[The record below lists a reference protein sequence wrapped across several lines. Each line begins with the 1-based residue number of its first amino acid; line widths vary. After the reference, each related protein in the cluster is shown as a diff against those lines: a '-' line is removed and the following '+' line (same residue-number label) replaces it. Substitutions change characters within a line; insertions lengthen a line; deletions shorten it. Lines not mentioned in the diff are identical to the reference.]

1 MVEIADRVEQSL
13 LNPDSAENDVR
24 LLCMAAKEHQ
34 LVAVAV
40 PPVWVRFAGIALA
53 NSSVALDAPVGY
65 PMGTHTASVKGLE
78 ARLAL
83 EEGANEVTILPNLAA
98 YKTGYR
104 ELFKQDLSYVIKQCR
119 LVNPNALTK
128 VLLYLDLLS
137 LAEQRE
143 VVRLVHACGG
153 RFLMLAT
160 YSGQPVR
167 PTMLRRVSEFVEP
180 GGEIGVWGRWSSMD
194 EVGPLLSM
202 GIARLTTPA
211 GVDLVLAAR
220 EA

>member
-1 MVEIADRVEQSL
+1 MEIAARVEQIL
-13 LNPDSAENDVR
+13 LCPDSTENDVR

-34 LVAVAV
+34 LAAVAV

-53 NSSVALDAPVGY
+53 NSLVALDTPIGY
-65 PMGTHTASVKGLE
+65 PMGTQTASVKGLE

-83 EEGANEVTILPNLAA
+83 EDRAGEMTIVPNLAA

-104 ELFKQDLSYVIKQCR
+104 EVFKQDLAYVIKQCR
-119 LVNPNALTK
+119 LVNPNALVK
-128 VLLYLDLLS
+128 VLIYLDLLS

-143 VVRLVHACGG
+143 VARLVQECGG

-160 YSGQPVR
+160 YGGQPVT
-167 PTMLRRVSEFVEP
+167 PAMLRRVTGFA
-180 GGEIGVWGRWSSMD
+180 GTGDQIGVWGRWSSLV

-202 GIARLTTPA
+202 GIARLATPA

-220 EA
+220 GL

>member
-1 MVEIADRVEQSL
+1 MEIADRVEQSL

-34 LVAVAV
+34 LAAVAV
-40 PPVWVRFAGIALA
+40 PPVWVRFAGVALA
-53 NSSVALDAPVGY
+53 NSSVALDTPIGY

-83 EEGANEVTILPNLAA
+83 EEGASEVTIVPNLSA

-104 ELFKQDLSYVIKQCR
+104 ELFKQDLSYVVKQCR
-119 LVNPNALTK
+119 LVNPNALTR

-143 VVRLVHACGG
+143 VVRLVQESGG
-153 RFLMLAT
+153 RSLVLAT
-160 YSGQPVR
+160 YGGGPIK
-167 PTMLRRVSEFVEP
+167 PTMLRRVTEFVKP
-180 GGEIGVWGRWSSMD
+180 GGEIGVWGRWSNMD

-202 GIARLTTPA
+202 GISRLTTPA
-211 GVDLVLAAR
+211 GVDLVLDAR
-220 EA
+220 ES